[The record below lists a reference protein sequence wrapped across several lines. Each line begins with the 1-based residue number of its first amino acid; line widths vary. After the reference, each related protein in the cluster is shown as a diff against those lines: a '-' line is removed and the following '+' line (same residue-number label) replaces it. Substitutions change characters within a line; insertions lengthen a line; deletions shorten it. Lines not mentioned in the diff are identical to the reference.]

1 MSGLGGV
8 VFVLIVPIGYS
19 MTTLRPKGRNKV
31 KTRYVQ
37 YDDKTQTKKG
47 GRAHKRVK
55 QKGLR
60 WIRDMGPHGLPIK
73 GTPDQCG
80 ETGCLHQT
88 WSGRTNWWVPGVC
101 CGVRPHT
108 HSKAPPD

>member
-37 YDDKTQTKKG
+37 YDDKTHTKKG

-55 QKGLR
+55 Q
-60 WIRDMGPHGLPIK
+60 
-73 GTPDQCG
+73 
-80 ETGCLHQT
+80 E
-88 WSGRTNWWVPGVC
+88 
-101 CGVRPHT
+101 
-108 HSKAPPD
+108 